1 MMALAGIVFAIAF
14 VMVQFGATAYS
25 PRLVVVFG
33 NDPWLYHTLGVFFSA
48 TFGYSLAA
56 LAWTNRGESGT
67 APLFST
73 IAVIASHR
81 KLAGLRPPGS

>member
-81 KLAGLRPPGS
+81 KPAGLRPPGS

>member
-33 NDPWLYHTLGVFFSA
+33 NDPWLYHTLGVFFASSL
-48 TFGYSLAA
+48 FGVGGNDRSCL
-56 LAWTNRGESGT
+56 
-67 APLFST
+67 ST
-73 IAVIASHR
+73 DVFR
-81 KLAGLRPPGS
+81 FG